1 MGANHVVEALPFLTR
16 LWIDESPPCNHNCS
30 CAKLHNQIHRSKENI
45 LMEATFE
52 TSVPTV
58 RNKIAL
64 IEAIE
69 LFSIGAGLWLLTTLV
84 SRSTPEKSIV
94 DLLVYFI
101 IFQVIFLGSW
111 AIYNVYIRIARAGGR
126 TVDIGIWILA
136 SLATGTYTFWA
147 WLILD
152 VNRFIMAKLFYR
164 GEAPV
169 EYAWSWRS
177 KQIRKLWE
185 QARKTSN

>member
-1 MGANHVVEALPFLTR
+1 
-16 LWIDESPPCNHNCS
+16 
-30 CAKLHNQIHRSKENI
+30 LHNQIHRSKENI

-69 LFSIGAGLWLLTTLV
+69 LFILGSVFWALIALANLMSPDIDFVGL
-84 SRSTPEKSIV
+84 IV
-94 DLLVYFI
+94 FFLFTHGVL
-101 IFQVIFLGSW
+101 LGSW
-111 AIYNVYIRIARAGGR
+111 AIYNAYICIARAGGR
-126 TVDIGIWILA
+126 TVDIGIWVLA

-147 WLILD
+147 WTILD
-152 VNRFIMAKLFYR
+152 VNRFLMSKLFYR

-169 EYAWSWRS
+169 EFAWSWRS

-185 QARKTSN
+185 QSSKASST

>member
-1 MGANHVVEALPFLTR
+1 
-16 LWIDESPPCNHNCS
+16 
-30 CAKLHNQIHRSKENI
+30 
-45 LMEATFE
+45 MEATFE
-52 TSVPTV
+52 SSVPTI

-69 LFSIGAGLWLLTTLV
+69 LFIIGSVLWTLFVLV
-84 SRSTPEKSIV
+84 STLSPDFSFM
-94 DLLVYFI
+94 DLI
-101 IFQVIFLGSW
+101 IFFMVTQGILLGSW
-111 AIYNVYIRIARAGGR
+111 GIYNLYIRIARAGGR
-126 TVDIGIWILA
+126 FVDIGIWVLA

-152 VNRFIMAKLFYR
+152 LNRFLMSKLFYR

-169 EYAWSWRS
+169 EFAWSWRS

-185 QARKTSN
+185 QAKKASSI